1 MVAASKTKRNQHST
15 SRRLLEFFGSMNLA
29 ITLLV
34 VIAIASVIGTVLQ
47 QNQPYNDYI
56 IKFGPFWFEVFDKLQ
71 LYDVYHAL
79 WFLVILAFLV
89 ISTSTC
95 IYRNTPTMLREM
107 RQWREHISRKSL
119 AAFHLKAEWQ
129 IPSNTVVPIEGLEQA
144 LTNRGYKVKRHVQD
158 TTTTLAAKRGVYN
171 RIGYILTHAAI
182 VVICIGGLL
191 DGNIPI
197 MLSERLGN
205 IQVETRDVSVS
216 KMDKK
221 SFLPVENPSY
231 RGNITIPEN
240 QAASFIFLSVRDGVL
255 VQHLPF
261 TVEVKDFRI
270 THYDNGQPKSYES
283 DLVIYDD
290 DLDQPIEQTISVNHP
305 LIHKGITIYQASFGD
320 GGSKLKL
327 RAWPLGASQNKSFTL
342 QGTVKRN
349 TDITIGDEKIVLE
362 IGDFRKFNIHNLAQE
377 AGAKDFK
384 NVGPSFQFKLR
395 RSDGDALEY
404 NNYMSPIKVEGRLF
418 MLSGVRS
425 TPGEA
430 FNYIHLPVGPDG
442 SLKRFLRF
450 LELVHSDAA
459 MLKVAKGIADITLS
473 VASNKDPKV
482 RQQII
487 DRTVELGRLFA
498 RGGFAAIEKAVDRSF
513 AKEKRMEGF
522 RAYMNII
529 RVQLAA
535 LFERTLREAGEYKND
550 QLTPRQEQF
559 YEDAVTVLTALPHYG
574 SPIYLQLTDFEHIE
588 ATGLEITRSP
598 GKYIVYLG
606 CTLLLVGVFML
617 FYIHP
622 RRVWVMVTKTGQGAT
637 VLCGGSDHRKSPDFE
652 REFGIIR
659 LALSARLKPLV

>member
-1 MVAASKTKRNQHST
+1 
-15 SRRLLEFFGSMNLA
+15 MNLA